1 MAKPNADRIFQFR
14 NNFNSSPDSC
24 AAMEDSC
31 CHLERAG
38 HGWPRPRNQPLDL
51 SQFWSCFR
59 KTAELD
65 PLLWSHS
72 YLSNPGNW
80 LGYRGPF
87 PHEIQVYMK
96 DCADRA
102 ALSYQLLYLE
112 MRSTPSS

>member
-1 MAKPNADRIFQFR
+1 MDVPISNVLDTAVPGPI
-14 NNFNSSPDSC
+14 NS
-24 AAMEDSC
+24 
-31 CHLERAG
+31 
-38 HGWPRPRNQPLDL
+38 LDL

-59 KTAELD
+59 KTAGLD

-72 YLSNPGNW
+72 YPSNPRNW

-87 PHEIQVYMK
+87 PHEIQGYMM